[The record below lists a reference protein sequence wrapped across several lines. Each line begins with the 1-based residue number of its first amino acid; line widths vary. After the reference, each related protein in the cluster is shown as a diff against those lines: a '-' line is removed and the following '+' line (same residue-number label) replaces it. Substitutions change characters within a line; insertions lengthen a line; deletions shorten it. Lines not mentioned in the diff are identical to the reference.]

1 MEIEGGFEQLNI
13 NSGEMLC
20 RQLQI
25 EMAGD
30 PHWEDIDCRKIEEQD
45 ALLLQKFVGG
55 GLIEE
60 DLNKRIE
67 ELEESGKCDPGDS
80 SCALA
85 ALLRNK
91 IIVNKYREEKG
102 GVA

>member
-1 MEIEGGFEQLNI
+1 MEIEGGFEQLN
-13 NSGEMLC
+13 SAEMLC
-20 RQLQI
+20 HQLQI

-30 PHWEDIDCRKIEEQD
+30 PHWGDIDCHKIEEQD
-45 ALLLQKFVGG
+45 ALLLQKFMGG
-55 GLIEE
+55 ELMEE

-91 IIVNKYREEKG
+91 IIVKKYRKEKG
-102 GVA
+102 GFA